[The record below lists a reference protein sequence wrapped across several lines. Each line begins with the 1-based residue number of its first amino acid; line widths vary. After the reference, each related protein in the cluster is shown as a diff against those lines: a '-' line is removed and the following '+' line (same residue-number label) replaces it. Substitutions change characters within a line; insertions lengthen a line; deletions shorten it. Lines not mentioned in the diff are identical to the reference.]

1 MVFESL
7 GTNLFGTYVG
17 PRDLTSENIGRL
29 TTPGLEKCFAAP
41 GGISGVEPFTWDEFS
56 SYISDGSYT
65 RLNLTECESLAT
77 DQNAAGSKALI
88 VLVNEISVNDGGNQA
103 ILWTG
108 GIGGIPNSNVPLL
121 SRIEWARSFAL
132 ANTTSEPYVACTSW
146 KNSQDAYEP
155 EGILSARECLLI
167 PTDEKCQ
174 LLYNPP
180 ICIVISL
187 TALAK
192 IVAMFLAAR
201 IGRFKSA
208 PLLTR
213 GDAVASFVSRP
224 DSSTEGQ
231 CWLSNKDVHKGDWKV
246 FQQNRTGISPI
257 LVNRRGTEE
266 QPRYKQLVRRK
277 WHVQV
282 PSKKKWVATLFLS
295 VGLANQILHSY
306 SPFLSGVYPVLVQES
321 HYSKW
326 LCEASTTASRG
337 PGP

>member
-7 GTNLFGTYVG
+7 GTNLFGIYVG
-17 PRDLTSENIGRL
+17 PRDLTSENVGRL
-29 TTPGLEKCFAAP
+29 TTPGLEKCFEAP
-41 GGISGVEPFTWDEFS
+41 AGIGTFPWDDFS

-65 RLNLTECESLAT
+65 RLTMTECDRLAT
-77 DQNAAGSKALI
+77 AQNAAGSKALI
-88 VLVNEISVNDGGNQA
+88 VLVNEISVNDGGNRA

-108 GIGGIPNSNVPLL
+108 SFGGAPNSIRPTVLRDIQ
-121 SRIEWARSFAL
+121 SARSFAL
-132 ANTTSEPYVACTSW
+132 FNTSSETSVACTSW
-146 KNSQDAYEP
+146 QTSEDAYEP
-155 EGILSARECLLI
+155 GGTLSARECLSI

-180 ICIVISL
+180 ICIVISI
-187 TALAK
+187 TTLAK
-192 IVAMFLAAR
+192 TVAMFLAAR
-201 IGRFKSA
+201 IGRSKSA

-224 DSSTEGQ
+224 DPSTEGQ
-231 CWLSNKDVHKGDWKV
+231 CWLSNKDVHRGEWKV
-246 FQQNRTGISPI
+246 FQKDRNELSPI
-257 LVNRRGTEE
+257 LVNRRDTEE
-266 QPRYKQLVRRK
+266 QPRYKRLVRRN
-277 WHVQV
+277 WHFQV
-282 PSKKKWVATLFLS
+282 PSKKRWVATLFLS
-295 VGLANQILHSY
+295 VHPVNEMLHSY